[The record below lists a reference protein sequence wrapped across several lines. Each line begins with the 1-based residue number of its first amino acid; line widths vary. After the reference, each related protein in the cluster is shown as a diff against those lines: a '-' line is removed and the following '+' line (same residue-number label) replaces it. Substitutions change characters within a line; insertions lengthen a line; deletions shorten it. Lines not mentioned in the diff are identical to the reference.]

1 MTTRLSS
8 CARRGLA
15 RFVTTAVV
23 CGAAVLFLPRTCE
36 AAAAT
41 DAAESGATAA
51 ADDIDAR
58 EAPLSGAMTTG
69 ATLSD
74 PDPSDEDGD
83 DDDDGDA
90 APDAPAA
97 AAHATVFHADSAEGA
112 VIVGDLTLHPLTPLD
127 GHSLRGPPSLSDEDT
142 AIDSDDDDDDD
153 SSECSRSRT
162 FTRQL
167 QPLNL
172 FVSHTEP
179 ARRHVHDG
187 PQLRAP

>member
-1 MTTRLSS
+1 RLSS

-23 CGAAVLFLPRTCE
+23 CGAAVLFLPRAGE

-51 ADDIDAR
+51 A
-58 EAPLSGAMTTG
+58 
-69 ATLSD
+69 
-74 PDPSDEDGD
+74 DEDGD

-127 GHSLRGPPSLSDEDT
+127 GHSLRG
-142 AIDSDDDDDDD
+142 
-153 SSECSRSRT
+153 
-162 FTRQL
+162 
-167 QPLNL
+167 
-172 FVSHTEP
+172 
-179 ARRHVHDG
+179 
-187 PQLRAP
+187 

>member
-1 MTTRLSS
+1 VTTRLSS

-23 CGAAVLFLPRTCE
+23 CGAAVLFLPSLCE

-41 DAAESGATAA
+41 DAAESGTTAA
-51 ADDIDAR
+51 ADDMDAG

-97 AAHATVFHADSAEGA
+97 ATHASVFHADAAHGA
-112 VIVGDLTLHPLTPLD
+112 VIVSEITLHRLTPLD
-127 GHSLRGPPSLSDEDT
+127 GHSLRGPPSRSDEDT
-142 AIDSDDDDDDD
+142 PIDSDDDDD

-167 QPLNL
+167 QPRDL